1 MDGIKLTEEH
11 IVFQVDAVAQVL
23 MKLSDPDQFMAEE
36 VKRWAAAIKATQFKL
51 G

>member
-23 MKLSDPDQFMAEE
+23 MKLSDPAVEGTPGIAGTFRGYR
-36 VKRWAAAIKATQFKL
+36 VS